1 MCDRRQKYSPL
12 RHFISTRKKDKFFS
26 LLFAVVPFARR
37 KKIALRRKKKRIIK
51 KRNRHLNDR
60 DRTDQ
65 DYKDPQDGKILSS
78 SKILPRFQRGN
89 FFYRFAPRNKSA
101 FAPQVFS
108 KKNIVKE
115 RTTNRKR
122 NVYTERGMS
131 GETTRRERRGMG
143 KDSMP
148 LYVRYAWVSARVEM
162 IKRDVR
168 SDGCSLSPRIV
179 RRCRAALFT
188 FPVPR
193 SPFFE
198 LHAPNP
204 TSDPHKG
211 RRGRNT
217 FGKSSATPLQRIRRV
232 SQKSLVPR
240 YVCFSDSL
248 GSGAQAERETDASRV

>member
-1 MCDRRQKYSPL
+1 MFRLSRQDWSRL
-12 RHFISTRKKDKFFS
+12 QRFTGWQN
-26 LLFAVVPFARR
+26 VV
-37 KKIALRRKKKRIIK
+37 IVE
-51 KRNRHLNDR
+51 DSSM
-60 DRTDQ
+60 
-65 DYKDPQDGKILSS
+65 YIL
-78 SKILPRFQRGN
+78 IVET
-89 FFYRFAPRNKSA
+89 FFYWFAPRSKSA
-101 FAPQVFS
+101 FALQVFS

-122 NVYTERGMS
+122 NVYIQKRGWAAKQREERDGS
-131 GETTRRERRGMG
+131 GKGWKKACDALIFCLIRVDRRGW
-143 KDSMP
+143 KWSKETCESTIA
-148 LYVRYAWVSARVEM
+148 LFLLALFTVFAV
-162 IKRDVR
+162 
-168 SDGCSLSPRIV
+168 
-179 RRCRAALFT
+179 LFT

-211 RRGRNT
+211 RRGRDT

-248 GSGAQAERETDASRV
+248 GSGAQAEWETDSSRVWSITRDDCVDRLEK